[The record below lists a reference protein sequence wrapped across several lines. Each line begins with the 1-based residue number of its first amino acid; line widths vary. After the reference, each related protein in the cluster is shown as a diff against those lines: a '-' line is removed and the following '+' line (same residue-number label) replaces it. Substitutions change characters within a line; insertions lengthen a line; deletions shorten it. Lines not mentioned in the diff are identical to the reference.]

1 MAGQPRTQAQPPTM
15 AKRHALVGRL
25 EPSLSYSSLA
35 GMRIRLRPSADAGAC
50 NDNGP
55 FRAASGRAAHVRFPG
70 PLCRNGSFRFRPKT
84 VFAHTRLSFPE
95 ADLVEVSPP
104 EPEATEHGGGERSA
118 FARHLTISGRQLN
131 GRLERVKGIEPSS
144 SAWKAVALPLSYTR
158 EPASRCRGAISCEP
172 VAPPTSLRTGYLAGN
187 FPKTTSFVVISSA
200 EEA

>member
-1 MAGQPRTQAQPPTM
+1 MLAVALRVRAYGRDLTGAKGIMA
-15 AKRHALVGRL
+15 
-25 EPSLSYSSLA
+25 S
-35 GMRIRLRPSADAGAC
+35 GAC
-50 NDNGP
+50 EGRIKGRTHGRTNQQKAEDQNATCQR
-55 FRAASGRAAHVRFPG
+55 RAVHT
-70 PLCRNGSFRFRPKT
+70 RPKT

-172 VAPPTSLRTGYLAGN
+172 VAPPTSL
-187 FPKTTSFVVISSA
+187 
-200 EEA
+200 